1 MNQKITITTDQHKA
15 RAKMIIDALPIEE
28 THQVVIRPY
37 KRNRSAEQNAY
48 MWKLETI
55 IGDELGLTKD
65 AMHEVHKQEFLVPIF
80 VRDDPGYA
88 DMYYSVDVT
97 PEPHKTA
104 LKRWVIN
111 KTSTTQANVA
121 QMSEFIDSIK
131 QQASELGIRFP
142 AMEY

>member
-15 RAKMIIDALPIEE
+15 RAKMIIDALPVDEP
-28 THQVVIRPY
+28 HQVAIRPH
-37 KRNRSAEQNAY
+37 KRNRSADQNAY
-48 MWKLETI
+48 MWLIETI
-55 IGDELGLTKD
+55 MGESIGLTKD
-65 AMHEVHKQEFLVPIF
+65 AMHELHKQEFLAPIF
-80 VRDDPGYA
+80 IRDDPGYA
-88 DMYYSVDVT
+88 EMYFSVEAT

-131 QQASELGIRFP
+131 QQAAELGIRLP
-142 AMEY
+142 HHEY